1 MGTMTS
7 DVGSSSASLPITR
20 RLTVLYALS
29 LLIAVLMTVVS
40 AAGLLYQTVF
50 YPTDELRSWLVA
62 NDTFNLVV
70 GLPFLLIP
78 MWLARRGKLIGL
90 LCWPGALFYVLYV
103 YVAYVIG
110 VPFGALFLPH
120 LLLAT
125 LSAYTLI
132 GLMVSIDGQAVRQRL
147 MGIVP
152 ARTAGGILLGLAILT
167 LLRQTALIATAV
179 SSRSPVTPPEL
190 APWIDDLAV
199 GCPPLIVV
207 GFELWRQKPLG
218 YVGGAGFLLAYG
230 FLALSLVPILVSA
243 SPVDLGGIVVVAIM
257 AALCF
262 APFAFFVRGSM
273 RS

>member
-1 MGTMTS
+1 MTVP
-7 DVGSSSASLPITR
+7 DAGSSPGGLPITHK
-20 RLTVLYALS
+20 LTVVYALS
-29 LLIAVLMTVVS
+29 LVIALLMTVVS
-40 AAGLLYQTVF
+40 AAGLLYQTAV
-50 YPTDELRSWLVA
+50 YPTEELRSWLVA
-62 NDTFNLVV
+62 NDIYNLVV
-70 GLPFLLIP
+70 GLPLILVP

-90 LCWPGALFYVLYV
+90 LCWPGALLCVLYV

-110 VPFGALFLPH
+110 VPFGVLFLPH

-167 LLRQTALIATAV
+167 LLRQTALIATTVGSQALA
-179 SSRSPVTPPEL
+179 SPQEL
-190 APWIDDLAV
+190 AQWIDDFAV
-199 GCPPLIVV
+199 GCPPLILV
-207 GFELWRQKPLG
+207 GLELCRRKALG
-218 YVGGAGFLLAYG
+218 YVGGAGLLLAYG
-230 FLALSLVPILVSA
+230 VLSLSLIPILVSA
-243 SPVDLGGIVVVAIM
+243 SPIDVGGIIVVVIM

-262 APFAFFVRGSM
+262 APFAFFVRGSI